1 MKRKKYFNY
10 LILLPL
16 IAAVGLFNTACSSDD
31 DFASSNSCYEGE
43 IRGSDGFGNT
53 YIITNTVPSD
63 SPFNEISE
71 GVFIS
76 VKSSLI
82 SEYGFNEGDIIN
94 YQILSYSIDNG
105 IHDGYHFHARYICE
119 IKLCE

>member
-53 YIITNTVPSD
+53 YIITTSVPPD
-63 SPFNEISE
+63 SPYKEIGT
-71 GVFIS
+71 GVFVS
-76 VKSSLI
+76 VKTSFIMAHGL
-82 SEYGFNEGDIIN
+82 NRGDIIEF
-94 YQILSYSIDNG
+94 QILSYSIDKEL
-105 IHDGYHFHARYICE
+105 HDGLRLHARYICD